1 MWDCIAGIAAMGG
14 LGVTQPWPATAE
26 VAFRRGAGSQ
36 LSDPCN
42 KVTDVERIGRD
53 LRAAEAPKQSMTQA
67 DRDSLTKP
75 AKEGMDA

>member
-1 MWDCIAGIAAMGG
+1 MAEIQADRAARE
-14 LGVTQPWPATAE
+14 ATREAVRMRE
-26 VAFRRGAGSQ
+26 RAIW
-36 LSDPCN
+36 
-42 KVTDVERIGRD
+42 TDLERIGRD

>member
-1 MWDCIAGIAAMGG
+1 MRERAIW
-14 LGVTQPWPATAE
+14 
-26 VAFRRGAGSQ
+26 
-36 LSDPCN
+36 
-42 KVTDVERIGRD
+42 TDVERIGRD